1 MANSF
6 SQNIEKIDETGN
18 VVHITKQTSQNHIK
32 GEVIIKLKEGTVEK
46 EYLKKAIISQKL
58 SVNDIKKQNYKISSD
73 KKSFFQDYGNHKI
86 RRLVSKYYPSKLKSN
101 SDYGIYRLMVLEV
114 SKNKDI
120 NEVISLLNS
129 YTEIEFAEPNVIE
142 TPDDNPPNDPYY
154 FEQWGFEST
163 HHYWPD
169 TDIDA
174 NRAWDFTTGNYG
186 IKVAVV
192 DMGIDYDNI
201 DLGNGSFGNDG
212 DKVRGGWDYK
222 NNDSDPD
229 DDDGHGTACA
239 GIIGALR
246 HNNELVAGL
255 GGGNNSE
262 SIGVQLFALKVGN
275 SGGGFTRSLAIDA
288 VIEASMNTSSF
299 GYGCHVI
306 NYSGGSL
313 DDYSESWRHALHV
326 AADNNVVF
334 VAGKGNDN
342 SSNWYYPSDYDGSWV
357 ISVGAT
363 TASDEHA
370 SLFSN
375 TGNGIDVS
383 APGSGNVYTTQ
394 RVEDGSV
401 GSFSGTSASAPH
413 VAGLASLI
421 LSEAIEQGI
430 NLHHEDVEGIIEAS
444 AEDVNNATL
453 PGYDDELGHGRINA
467 GRALEYMNEPWEI
480 NHFTAT
486 GGSKVL
492 SKDWHNIIIYGDG
505 EIPNGT
511 YQAKRYEVLKTV
523 PLPDHLSGNIFVWG
537 RGSNVSTGWSAANPN
552 YQMGYCDVV
561 SIGEHSVT
569 LKTFIYDL
577 KTLTGTSL
585 GIKPADENDVIFG
598 YTVLGVLCNF
608 DRTISQ
614 TIAPGTENSV
624 KIYPANNSIN
634 ANNLIKSGV
643 SVEYK
648 ADNIVNLNNGFTL
661 EKGAE
666 FSIIMDGC
674 D

>member
-1 MANSF
+1 MVTNAKIGKLKSATQSRLNRLFIMEVSL
-6 SQNIEKIDETGN
+6 SQNINKMIEDISKYPEVDY
-18 VVHITKQTSQNHIK
+18 VTKNHL
-32 GEVIIKLKEGTVEK
+32 IKLFD
-46 EYLKKAIISQKL
+46 S
-58 SVNDIKKQNYKISSD
+58 
-73 KKSFFQDYGNHKI
+73 
-86 RRLVSKYYPSKLKSN
+86 
-101 SDYGIYRLMVLEV
+101 
-114 SKNKDI
+114 
-120 NEVISLLNS
+120 
-129 YTEIEFAEPNVIE
+129 
-142 TPDDNPPNDPYY
+142 PPNDQHYNNQEG
-154 FEQWGFEST
+154 FEQTTDS
-163 HHYWPD
+163 
-169 TDIDA
+169 DIDA

-186 IKVAVV
+186 VKVAVI
-192 DMGIDYDNI
+192 DNGIDYHNI
-201 DLGNGSFGNDG
+201 DLGDG
-212 DKVRGGWDYK
+212 DFNSDGAKVRGGWDYV

-229 DDDGHGTACA
+229 YTENISNSHGTEVS

-246 HNNELVAGL
+246 NNGEGVAGL
-255 GGGNNSE
+255 AGGDNSS
-262 SIGVQLFALKVGN
+262 SIGCQLFALKVGPVECDD
-275 SGGGFTRSLAIDA
+275 GTMRCLETAKIIDA
-288 VIEASMNTSSF
+288 IIEGSTNTPSW
-299 GYGCHVI
+299 GYGCHVLNNSYGSD
-306 NYSGGSL
+306 NYNEAMREAVSI
-313 DDYSESWRHALHV
+313 
-326 AADNNVVF
+326 AAENNVVF
-334 VAGKGNDN
+334 VAAKGNEN
-342 SSNWYYPSDYDGSWV
+342 SSDRHYPSDYDGSWV

-363 TASDEHA
+363 DINDNRVDFSWWG
-370 SLFSN
+370 SN

-383 APGSGNVYTTQ
+383 APGTLQNVFTT
-394 RVEDGSV
+394 GV
-401 GSFSGTSASAPH
+401 GRTNFTSFNGTSAATPH

-430 NLHHEDVEGIIEAS
+430 DLHHEDVEGIIEAT

-523 PLPDHLSGNIFVWG
+523 PLPDHLSGDIFVWG

-569 LKTFIYDL
+569 LRTFIYDL

-598 YTVLGVLCNF
+598 YTVLGVLCNV

-614 TIAPGTENSV
+614 TIEPGTENSV